1 MYLKCDSFCLRY
13 KVAIV
18 IVGRIVWFPFGY
30 GNGYQ
35 TFLFSISSYEV
46 KITVVIFQAIV
57 FIIESLSCDKRVH
70 LRGLCFQ

>member
-1 MYLKCDSFCLRY
+1 MYLKCGSFCLRY